1 MSSTY
6 KIFWS
11 EMVLTFKDRLSL
23 NALSIVLLFVSSN
36 SSLSKGTKCAPK
48 NNGNTEF
55 PEIAIGNRAIIS
67 DSENVTNLISTT
79 STAQSEKIEKIQI
92 SEDIEILENDEKF
105 LKIPDNGRRRD
116 GPVGQL
122 ELICSASYPVQWGFR
137 LYQVN
142 WIFSTYFYCVDLP
155 RFLSCYLRH

>member
-1 MSSTY
+1 
-6 KIFWS
+6 
-11 EMVLTFKDRLSL
+11 MVLTFKDRLSL